1 MSGLFELIDLVEDND
16 EHEVEVLEV
25 NGDPVDDVND
35 DGQHIQLVDL
45 VQEDEVNDYQVREV
59 ASRYQEEINEEQI
72 NDDEVALVAS
82 RYEGDAIRGEKRCM
96 VNNNESSKKKK
107 FDKTVL
113 LARCTVCYSK
123 IREGNEIWRCE
134 KKHVICSLCKT
145 KRNSI
150 CSCNSPVNAR
160 DKDMENFALTLMT
173 DGKQFLKSGYTDLEI
188 KAILYLHSDENS
200 RIKPYSV
207 KDILYSIGFLTLETM
222 DHQVNENEGFV
233 DFSQMF
239 VIVKEAL
246 SKFE

>member
-1 MSGLFELIDLVEDND
+1 
-16 EHEVEVLEV
+16 
-25 NGDPVDDVND
+25 
-35 DGQHIQLVDL
+35 
-45 VQEDEVNDYQVREV
+45 
-59 ASRYQEEINEEQI
+59 
-72 NDDEVALVAS
+72 
-82 RYEGDAIRGEKRCM
+82 
-96 VNNNESSKKKK
+96 
-107 FDKTVL
+107 
-113 LARCTVCYSK
+113 
-123 IREGNEIWRCE
+123 
-134 KKHVICSLCKT
+134 
-145 KRNSI
+145 
-150 CSCNSPVNAR
+150 
-160 DKDMENFALTLMT
+160 MENFALTLMT